1 METLPVTAAPTAPP
15 SAEELGGEV
24 IQWPAVLITSYE
36 LKRAEQA
43 KRLAA
48 EFAELEKVY
57 DLAS

>member
-1 METLPVTAAPTAPP
+1 MMTLSLLPTAAPTAPTP
-15 SAEELGGEV
+15 EFVEV
-24 IQWPAVLITSYE
+24 SWPAVIITSVE
-36 LKRAEQA
+36 LKRADEA